1 VEHAAATR
9 REPSQS
15 RATTAATNW
24 RAAKVAA
31 GVDAVVVAV
40 SDPADSVADIAARLA
55 AARAV
60 ASGAAVAVASVAV
73 IAVAVIAVAED
84 SAALS
89 EAVDRPVE
97 PEVEA
102 VAAAVVVATTEARA
116 APKFRSISPFFRL
129 IKVFFLSS
137 A

>member
-55 AARAV
+55 AVRAV
-60 ASGAAVAVASVAV
+60 ASEAAVAVAS
-73 IAVAVIAVAED
+73 VAVIAVAED